1 MQPNISTRAYS
12 APSDARQLPKLK
24 VPAAP
29 SLCPSPSPF
38 DPPTFQLPGSPSLT
52 TRRLE
57 EKVLS
62 RSAPSRLRR
71 LGPVD
76 IPEGQNR
83 PDLLSPASSETSSNT
98 TPTGSPTLYSL
109 LRRGQTPGQTPRNEA
124 GKLGFQKSGHSE
136 TQESSP
142 RGSDDRVKTRH
153 GTGVRRPESSSS
165 HQKVEFGSALLPQE
179 QIRGIQPEKSQLS
192 SNENNELARKFSLGD
207 LQFQMEELQVS
218 KKEIE
223 DKRKEGDEMDFLD
236 LEF

>member
-12 APSDARQLPKLK
+12 APTDARPLPKLQ
-24 VPAAP
+24 VPGAP

-71 LGPVD
+71 IGPLETED
-76 IPEGQNR
+76 G
-83 PDLLSPASSETSSNT
+83 SPSSETSSNL

-109 LRRGQTPGQTPRNEA
+109 LRNRGQTPRQSEA
-124 GKLGFQKSGHSE
+124 GKLGFKKPGGLDNHDE
-136 TQESSP
+136 
-142 RGSDDRVKTRH
+142 RVKNR
-153 GTGVRRPESSSS
+153 GVGLRRPDNSS
-165 HQKVEFGSALLPQE
+165 HQKVEFGSALRSPE
-179 QIRGIQPEKSQLS
+179 QGRGIQPEK
-192 SNENNELARKFSLGD
+192 NNLNKVDSEGARKFSLGD

-218 KKEIE
+218 KKEVE
-223 DKRKEGDEMDFLD
+223 DKRKEGEEALDFLED

>member
-12 APSDARQLPKLK
+12 APSDARQLTKLK
-24 VPAAP
+24 VPATP
-29 SLCPSPSPF
+29 FLCPSPSPF

-83 PDLLSPASSETSSNT
+83 PDHLSPSNSETSSNT

-124 GKLGFQKSGHSE
+124 GKLGFRKSAE
-136 TQESSP
+136 NQESSP
-142 RGSDDRVKTRH
+142 RGSDGAKTR
-153 GTGVRRPESSSS
+153 GMGVRRPESSSS
-165 HQKVEFGSALLPQE
+165 HKKVEFGSALLPQE
-179 QIRGIQPEKSQLS
+179 QIRGIQPEKTQLN
-192 SNENNELARKFSLGD
+192 SNENSELARKFSLGD

-218 KKEIE
+218 KKEVE

>member
-71 LGPVD
+71 ILPLETEDSRSDVSPV
-76 IPEGQNR
+76 
-83 PDLLSPASSETSSNT
+83 SSVASNL

-109 LRRGQTPGQTPRNEA
+109 LRSRGQTPRQSEA
-124 GKLGFQKSGHSE
+124 GKLGLRKSGGLDN
-136 TQESSP
+136 QE
-142 RGSDDRVKTRH
+142 
-153 GTGVRRPESSSS
+153 
-165 HQKVEFGSALLPQE
+165 
-179 QIRGIQPEKSQLS
+179 
-192 SNENNELARKFSLGD
+192 
-207 LQFQMEELQVS
+207 
-218 KKEIE
+218 
-223 DKRKEGDEMDFLD
+223 
-236 LEF
+236 

>member
-1 MQPNISTRAYS
+1 MQPNIGTRAYS

-24 VPAAP
+24 VPASP
-29 SLCPSPSPF
+29 FLSPSPSPF

-124 GKLGFQKSGHSE
+124 GKLGFRKSGHSE
-136 TQESSP
+136 NQESSP
-142 RGSDDRVKTRH
+142 GGSDDRVKTR
-153 GTGVRRPESSSS
+153 GMGVRRPESSSS

-179 QIRGIQPEKSQLS
+179 QIRGIQPEKTQLN
-192 SNENNELARKFSLGD
+192 SNENSELARKFSLGD

-218 KKEIE
+218 KKEVE